1 MGKSFNVQV
10 RKTCL
15 ICGKEITEP
24 RFRTYC
30 SATCRNRRNAIK
42 SIESGYSAQ
51 YQRELW
57 AKKRENDGRDKIK
70 CIICGRSYVQIGS
83 HTFLSHGI
91 TAREYKKMTGHD
103 VKKGLIPEEYRKI
116 KSQRNHD
123 SFDIIKPNLLKGKK
137 HWFKKGQPGVGVYER
152 SPQTLERLKILN
164 KLKKQHG

>member
-1 MGKSFNVQV
+1 MGKEFSV
-10 RKTCL
+10 RIRTTCL
-15 ICGKEITEP
+15 VCGSPVTG
-24 RFRTYC
+24 RYRTYC
-30 SATCRNRRNAIK
+30 SAACRTKHLNRVSYIRDNK
-42 SIESGYSAQ
+42 KT
-51 YQRELW
+51 YQREMM
-57 AKKRENDGRDKIK
+57 AKKREVDGRDKIK

-137 HWFKKGQPGVGVYER
+137 YWYKKGQTGVGVYER